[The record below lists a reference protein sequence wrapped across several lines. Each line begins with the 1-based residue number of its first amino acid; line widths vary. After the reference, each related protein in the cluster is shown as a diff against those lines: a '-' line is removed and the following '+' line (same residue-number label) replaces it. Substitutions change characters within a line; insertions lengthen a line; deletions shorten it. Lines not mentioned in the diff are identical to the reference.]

1 MAMKSERE
9 SIWIGLLEVSPRENA
24 EAFRENSGAFVN
36 VVTWA
41 SDETQFREKAKM
53 VMDKLN
59 LEIMG
64 VEGAEPIANR
74 GVIDN
79 EELKEI
85 AERVRSNPNAIIYG
99 TFHTWR
105 EDPI

>member
-1 MAMKSERE
+1 MKTERE
-9 SIWIGLLEVSPRENA
+9 SIWIGLLEVSPHEDTEVLRDV
-24 EAFRENSGAFVN
+24 SGAFVN

-41 SDETQFREKAKM
+41 SDEAQFREKARI
-53 VMDKLN
+53 VMDELR

-74 GVIDN
+74 GVLEN
-79 EELKEI
+79 EELKDI
-85 AERVRSNPNAIIYG
+85 AARVKNNPDAIIYA

-105 EDPI
+105 ENPI